1 MSELVDRLRGIYRV
15 KITDGLG
22 PVEGSADPN
31 DPDHFVRVFETT
43 PISKEAAD
51 RIEALENQLRA
62 LVEWS
67 LTVETK
73 HGLDGLLDEMARAE
87 ELLEG

>member
-1 MSELVDRLRGIYRV
+1 MMSDLVDRLRGIYR
-15 KITDGLG
+15 TPMDGLG
-22 PVEGSADPN
+22 PVEGSADPD

-51 RIEALENQLRA
+51 RIEALETQLRS
-62 LVEWS
+62 LVAWS
-67 LTVETK
+67 LNVELEQ
-73 HGLDGLLDEMARAE
+73 GLDGLIDEMARAE